1 MARRLLAPVIVVGV
15 SVTAAGPAAMA
26 QGGDPAR
33 GEAAFEVCGAC
44 HVVDAEES
52 QAGPHLVGLFG
63 RKAGTVADFEYSD
76 AMKAADIV
84 WDERTLDAYL
94 ADPQGYIPGN
104 IMGFPGLEDEQERAD
119 VIAYLREVTAQ

>member
-1 MARRLLAPVIVVGV
+1 MVRQLLAWAVVGMAV
-15 SVTAAGPAAMA
+15 AAAGPAPA
-26 QGGDPAR
+26 QEGDPAR
-33 GEAAFEVCGAC
+33 GEEVFEVCGAC
-44 HVVDAEES
+44 HLVDVEES

-76 AMKAADIV
+76 AMRAADVV

-119 VIAYLREVTAQ
+119 VIAYLREATAQ